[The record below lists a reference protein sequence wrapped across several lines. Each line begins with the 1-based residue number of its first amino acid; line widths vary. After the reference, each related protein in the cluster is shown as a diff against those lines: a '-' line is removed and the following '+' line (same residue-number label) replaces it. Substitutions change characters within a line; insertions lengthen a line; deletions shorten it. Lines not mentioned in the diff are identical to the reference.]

1 MQELI
6 DRNLDIL
13 IDPEGFRGCDKAR
26 LIAPNSGI
34 SRHAWGAALDIN
46 FGADRASRAQ
56 DPRLIEI
63 MTRWGFTSGHA
74 WLVPDPG
81 HFEYARRPARGLRAA
96 VNHKFALGP

>member
-81 HFEYARRPARGLRAA
+81 HFEYARRPAPRTRAP
-96 VNHKFALGP
+96 GGR